1 MAPQTEKAVAQAWT
15 ATRDGETTPLKEAF
29 RVSLTA
35 PVPAAND
42 PQLGEAWRTC
52 QLEEHL
58 VELRSR
64 HQLVSSFVDNLVPPT
79 VRRVLR
85 AYAADVEELLEHLE
99 GLHADDCLVRAMQ
112 ERL

>member
-1 MAPQTEKAVAQAWT
+1 M
-15 ATRDGETTPLKEAF
+15 
-29 RVSLTA
+29 SLTA
-35 PVPAAND
+35 PVPAANA
-42 PQLGEAWRTC
+42 PQLGEAWHTC

-99 GLHADDCLVRAMQ
+99 GLHDDDCLLRAMQ
-112 ERL
+112 EGL